1 MISVVQS
8 SKHLNSMTRQLV
20 ASKVFV
26 VAAQHLDS
34 WKTFHSLHRTKYSK
48 VQRSPPFYHRIM
60 LIPTTFDNHRQRRKR
75 VVLSQW
81 KSTHHVFISSSAAV
95 CTRERCNSIKFKVS
109 ALLVIIVEEKK
120 GADSWSSSAS
130 SARINDG
137 WRILN
142 ILWSVGVATH
152 CRHCHRCR
160 KKRILLHTPGRKV
173 DHIARE
179 HLGSRHRRD
188 GSRNMCSTPHST
200 HEVKIYMKK
209 QKTVK

>member
-20 ASKVFV
+20 ASKVFS
-26 VAAQHLDS
+26 LPLS
-34 WKTFHSLHRTKYSK
+34 ISILEKTSIHCIVQSTARYRGLLLFIIESCWFLQPSIIIAIEERESCWVNGSQLIMCSLALLLRC
-48 VQRSPPFYHRIM
+48 VR
-60 LIPTTFDNHRQRRKR
+60 
-75 VVLSQW
+75 
-81 KSTHHVFISSSAAV
+81 A
-95 CTRERCNSIKFKVS
+95 RCNSIKFKVS

-137 WRILN
+137 WRILT

-160 KKRILLHTPGRKV
+160 KKSNSTTHTGKESWP
-173 DHIARE
+173 
-179 HLGSRHRRD
+179 HR
-188 GSRNMCSTPHST
+188 
-200 HEVKIYMKK
+200 
-209 QKTVK
+209 